1 MTTGIKNENEIGVK
15 FLFTIFSQIR
25 MFYSV
30 IMRTTNI
37 FMGPNVIMS
46 YLNVILQGIEP
57 PTSKWILTK
66 RSIKTF

>member
-1 MTTGIKNENEIGVK
+1 MTTGIKKENEIGVK
-15 FLFTIFSQIR
+15 FLFTIFSQIK

-57 PTSKWILTK
+57 PTSK
-66 RSIKTF
+66 

>member
-15 FLFTIFSQIR
+15 FLFTIFSQIK

-57 PTSKWILTK
+57 PTSK
-66 RSIKTF
+66 